1 VSLLDFASLRVD
13 YVGVADH
20 LTPYGAIIEHA
31 RGATSKRQAALA
43 AGISEGRWRQI
54 VTGMQHVGDGQTVR
68 ARPKRETL
76 LAMARAVGADAVA
89 VLTAAGMD
97 VGGLDEDP
105 GHVAAPG
112 DLADEHTMEGV
123 VLAEVRAMREDVKAL
138 SSRVERLESRAE
150 PVGGSDGQT

>member
-1 VSLLDFASLRVD
+1 MWP
-13 YVGVADH
+13 VAND

-31 RGATSKRQAALA
+31 RGATSKRKAAFA

-54 VTGMQHVGDGQTVR
+54 VTGVQHVGDGQTVR

-76 LAMARAVGADAVA
+76 LAMARAVGADVAA

-105 GHVAAPG
+105 DHVAASG
-112 DLADEHTMEGV
+112 DLADQDV
-123 VLAEVRAMREDVKAL
+123 SNAAVLAEVRAMREDVNAL
-138 SSRVERLESRAE
+138 SERVARIESRPE
-150 PVGGSDGQT
+150 PLGGPDGQT